1 MSAQP
6 LAPDA
11 FIHPALRVTGL
22 TTVLGDRF
30 IHRNLDLVVPG
41 SAVTALLG
49 PSGEGKSML
58 LRAILGLIPVQSGQI
73 EIFGQIQKNV
83 AGKAGIGVLFQNG
96 ALFSNLTVR
105 ENVMLAIETQVKLNP
120 RLLRELAD
128 MKIQTVG
135 LEPAAA
141 NRKPSQLSGGMRKR
155 AALARALALDPP
167 LLILDE
173 PTAGLDPIAADEF
186 DQLLLHLRANI
197 DLSVL
202 MVTHDLDSFA
212 RVVDWG
218 LVLKGGRIAAAGT
231 PADLQH
237 SDDEWVRSFLG
248 GPRGR
253 AALAAT
259 A

>member
-1 MSAQP
+1 MSAKP
-6 LAPDA
+6 LNGDA
-11 FIHPALRVTGL
+11 FHHPALKVTGL
-22 TTVLGDRF
+22 TTFLGGRF
-30 IHRNLDLVVPG
+30 LHQDLDLVVPG
-41 SAVTALLG
+41 SAVSAVLG

-58 LRAILGLIPVQSGQI
+58 LRAILGLIPVQSGTI
-73 EIFGQIQKNV
+73 EIFGRVQKKV
-83 AGKAGIGVLFQNG
+83 PGKAGIGVLFQNG

-186 DQLLLHLRANI
+186 DHLLLHLRANI
-197 DLSVL
+197 DLTVL

-218 LVLKGGRIAAAGT
+218 LVLKGGRIAAAGA
-231 PADLQH
+231 PVDLQR